1 MSGLTVPVKVQ
12 PRARRPGVGGTSPGP
27 DGPRL
32 RVAVTEAAEDG
43 RANRAA
49 CAALARALDV
59 PPGAVTLRAGATG
72 RHKLLHVAGDPAAL
86 AARLAALSS
95 AALS

>member
-1 MSGLTVPVKVQ
+1 MSGFVVPVKLH

-27 DGPRL
+27 DGPRP
-32 RVAVTEAAEDG
+32 RVAVAEAAEGG

-49 CAALARALDV
+49 CAALARALGV

-72 RHKLLHVAGDPAAL
+72 PHKPLHVAGDPAAL
-86 AARLAALSS
+86 AARLAAPS
-95 AALS
+95 